1 MLTIVPF
8 GRMLGP
14 SPHARRFRMTLEQI
28 LPLLIPLVVIQLT
41 LMVIALRDLVQQDR
55 RVKGGDKRI
64 WAAVII
70 LGQLLGPLLYLVV
83 GREES

>member
-1 MLTIVPF
+1 
-8 GRMLGP
+8 
-14 SPHARRFRMTLEQI
+14 MTLEQI

-41 LMVIALRDLVQQDR
+41 LMAIALRDLVQQDR

-64 WAAVII
+64 WAAIII

-83 GREES
+83 GREET

>member
-8 GRMLGP
+8 RWILGS
-14 SPHARRFRMTLEQI
+14 SPHDRRIRMTLEQV
-28 LPLLIPLVVIQLT
+28 LPLLIPLVVVQLT

>member
-1 MLTIVPF
+1 
-8 GRMLGP
+8 
-14 SPHARRFRMTLEQI
+14 MTLEQV

-64 WAAVII
+64 WAAIII

>member
-1 MLTIVPF
+1 
-8 GRMLGP
+8 
-14 SPHARRFRMTLEQI
+14 MTLEQV
-28 LPLLIPLVVIQLT
+28 LPLLIPLVAIQLA
-41 LMVIALRDLVQQDR
+41 LMIVALRDLLRPER

-64 WAAVII
+64 LAAVII

>member
-1 MLTIVPF
+1 
-8 GRMLGP
+8 
-14 SPHARRFRMTLEQI
+14 MTLEQV
-28 LPLLIPLVVIQLT
+28 LPLLIPLVVVQLT

>member
-14 SPHARRFRMTLEQI
+14 SPHDRRIRMTLEQI

-64 WAAVII
+64 WAAIII